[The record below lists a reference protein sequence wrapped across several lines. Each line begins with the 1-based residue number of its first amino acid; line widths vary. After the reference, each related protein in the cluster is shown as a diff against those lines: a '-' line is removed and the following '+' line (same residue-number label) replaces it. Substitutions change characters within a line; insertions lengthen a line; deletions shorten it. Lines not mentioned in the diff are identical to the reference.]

1 MSTGAL
7 AEPFY
12 LRYRGGSMTLVGDTE
27 PASLVGVA
35 LVRGPGSKPQVLL
48 LQERQ
53 VGTKG
58 KREHAHKRLAAD
70 GLEALWIA
78 EGAALL
84 LRSDGPSTVHL
95 KLQAKLVE
103 APNSEGALDAF
114 AARLMS
120 ALDSGRLDA
129 AAPTAESVLTAV
141 QSVPAAK
148 KPRASLGGGFR
159 PSSNLGKF
167 PGSGLGNSLGNGLGS
182 GSLTTSSSQRHAPR
196 LPISGGAANRGS
208 FYGSARSSRMFDA
221 AMGVEPPKRPSPYQ
235 LPPPAAP
242 AAPAAAPAP
251 APAVTV
257 AVVTPAVAAPAPHRP
272 PPSWPPPHEAAR
284 RQTPTHHGHQPPP
297 LIRQQLLHPPASSG
311 SGGSGGT
318 RAVQRQQQSAAS
330 SGGGGFK
337 NLGNTCYM
345 NATLSA
351 LLAIRP
357 FVRDLTSP
365 ALSERLTR
373 HLPDTLSVYR
383 ALLGLV
389 HDLEGG
395 GTSAPRLLKQAIAQR
410 SKQFAGH
417 EQQDAH
423 EFLSDCLDLLHDELV
438 RPRPKPRPG
447 PRPRPRPNPS
457 PSPTPRPNPSGAQ
470 AEPEPEPEPEP
481 WPWP

>member
-1 MSTGAL
+1 
-7 AEPFY
+7 
-12 LRYRGGSMTLVGDTE
+12 MTLVGDTE

-78 EGAALL
+78 DGAALL

-103 APNSEGALDAF
+103 APNSQGALDAF

-120 ALDSGRLDA
+120 ALGSGRVDA

-159 PSSNLGKF
+159 PSSNLGKL

-182 GSLTTSSSQRHAPR
+182 GSLATSSSQRHVPR
-196 LPISGGAANRGS
+196 LPISGGSANRGS
-208 FYGSARSSRMFDA
+208 FQYGSARSSRMFDA

-251 APAVTV
+251 AV
-257 AVVTPAVAAPAPHRP
+257 ATPAVAAPAPHRP

-318 RAVQRQQQSAAS
+318 RAVQPRQQSAAS

-345 NATLSA
+345 NATLAA

-438 RPRPKPRPG
+438 RPCPE
-447 PRPRPRPNPS
+447 PRPRPRPRPH
-457 PSPTPRPNPSGAQ
+457 PRPTTQARVPIRARAR
-470 AEPEPEPEPEP
+470 AEPEP
-481 WPWP
+481 